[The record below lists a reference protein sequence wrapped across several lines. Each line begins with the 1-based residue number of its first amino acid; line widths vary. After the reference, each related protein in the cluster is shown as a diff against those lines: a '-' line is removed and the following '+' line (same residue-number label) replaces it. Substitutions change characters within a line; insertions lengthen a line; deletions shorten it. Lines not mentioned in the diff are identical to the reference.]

1 MLKPFKLAIFSLLSA
16 LTLGQVYAEES
27 PVAVVNGVVIPQARL
42 EMRVKSIV
50 DQGQAD
56 SPEIRDSVR
65 EELINIELVS
75 QEAVKNGVDKQAE
88 VMDQIEFARQ
98 SILASAY
105 MQDYVKKNPVSED
118 ALKQEYETLKLA
130 NSTKEYKASHIL
142 VKEEAEAKSILA
154 KLKKGSKF
162 DKLAKKH
169 SLDPGSKN
177 NGGEL
182 DWSRPGTFVPSFDS
196 AMISLKKG
204 EMSAP
209 VQSNYGWHIIRLDD
223 VRDSVFPSLDEVKS
237 KLMQNMQQQ
246 VVMKTVEDI
255 RKSAKIE

>member
-105 MQDYVKKNPVSED
+105 MQ
-118 ALKQEYETLKLA
+118 QR
-130 NSTKEYKASHIL
+130 I
-142 VKEEAEAKSILA
+142 
-154 KLKKGSKF
+154 F
-162 DKLAKKH
+162 
-169 SLDPGSKN
+169 
-177 NGGEL
+177 
-182 DWSRPGTFVPSFDS
+182 
-196 AMISLKKG
+196 
-204 EMSAP
+204 
-209 VQSNYGWHIIRLDD
+209 
-223 VRDSVFPSLDEVKS
+223 
-237 KLMQNMQQQ
+237 
-246 VVMKTVEDI
+246 
-255 RKSAKIE
+255 